1 YTPRPKIDIQVQL
14 KEKIKEQYS
23 LDPSA
28 GSRRITA
35 ALNRA
40 GISVKRSVVRRLM
53 RQLNLKGIAPKR
65 NLSKPKAGVQKFPYL
80 LRNLK
85 IEKPHAVWSTDITY
99 LKTSTGFMYLT
110 AIIDVYS
117 RKILT

>member
-1 YTPRPKIDIQVQL
+1 MQVQL

-53 RQLNLKGIAPKR
+53 KQLNLKGIVPKR
-65 NLSKPKAGVQKFPYL
+65 NLSKL
-80 LRNLK
+80 
-85 IEKPHAVWSTDITY
+85 
-99 LKTSTGFMYLT
+99 
-110 AIIDVYS
+110 
-117 RKILT
+117 